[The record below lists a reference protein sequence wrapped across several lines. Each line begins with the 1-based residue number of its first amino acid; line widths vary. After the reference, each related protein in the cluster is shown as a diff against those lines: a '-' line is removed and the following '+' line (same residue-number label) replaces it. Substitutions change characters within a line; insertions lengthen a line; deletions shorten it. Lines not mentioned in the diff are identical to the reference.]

1 MKQVK
6 IIFFCSFLVTLIH
19 AQPTDYPA
27 SLFGIRGDGVSL
39 NTRSIQFAID
49 FISRAGGGRL
59 VFNVGNFL
67 SGSIHLRS
75 NVTLELESGAV
86 ITGSLNP
93 LDYDK
98 DIFTALILADNQ
110 ENIAITGK
118 GMIDGRGRGVVTNLI
133 YLIHEGIIKDPL
145 RNDRPGEAI
154 RPMLIDFRGCR
165 HVRIKNITLKDAA
178 SWVQTYDQ
186 CKDVS
191 VDSVT
196 VDSKSYWNNDGIDI
210 VDCDSVMVEHSYI
223 DAADDGICLKSHDPT
238 KTCQHIL
245 IEHNR
250 IRSSAS
256 GIKFGTASYGG
267 FSHIRILD
275 NDVFDT
281 YRSALALEAVDG
293 GFIEDVT
300 VDALRAA
307 RVGNAVFMRIGARVA
322 GKISRL
328 EQVKISNV
336 EIEIAPGKA
345 DSGYSFEG
353 PVEDQPRN
361 ISPAIIITGLPDAM
375 ISSIAISNIHINFP
389 GGANPLYAKALP
401 AEIDKIPEKPSAY
414 PEFSMF
420 GELPAWGLFIRHAK
434 NISITH
440 LQLTCSKK
448 DYRVPV
454 VLDDV
459 HDLQL
464 NFAGPKMSKNKA
476 SVFSSRSASIT
487 IE

>member
-1 MKQVK
+1 MKQIK
-6 IIFFCSFLVTLIH
+6 IIFLCSLLVTVIR
-19 AQPTDYPA
+19 AQSTDYAA
-27 SLFGIRGDGVSL
+27 SLFGIRGDGTTL
-39 NTRSIQFAID
+39 NTRSIQYAID

-67 SGSIHLRS
+67 SGSILLRS
-75 NVTLELESGAV
+75 NVTLELGSGAV
-86 ITGSLNP
+86 LTGSLNP

-98 DIFTALILADNQ
+98 DTFTALILADNQ

-118 GMIDGRGRGVVTNLI
+118 GMIDGRGRTVVTNLI

-178 SWVQTYDQ
+178 SWVETYDQ
-186 CKDVS
+186 CSDVLI
-191 VDSVT
+191 DSIT
-196 VDSKSYWNNDGIDI
+196 VDSKNFWNNDGIDI
-210 VDCDSVMVEHSYI
+210 VDCDSVMVAHSFI
-223 DAADDGICLKSHDPT
+223 DAADDGICLKSHDP
-238 KTCQHIL
+238 KKICQHIS

-256 GIKFGTASYGG
+256 GIKFGTASFGG
-267 FSHIRILD
+267 FSHVRILD
-275 NDVFDT
+275 NEVFDT

-300 VDALRAA
+300 VDQLRAA
-307 RVGNAVFMRIGARVA
+307 QVGNGVFMRIGARVA
-322 GKISRL
+322 GKTSRL
-328 EQVKISNV
+328 EQVRISNV
-336 EIEIAPGKA
+336 KVEIAAGKA

-361 ISPAIIITGLPDAM
+361 ISPAIILTGLPDAL
-375 ISSIAISNIHINFP
+375 ISSIDLSNIRVSFP
-389 GGANPLYAKALP
+389 GGGNSLYAKSLP
-401 AEIDKIPEKPSAY
+401 GQSDQIPEKPSAY

-420 GELPAWGLFIRHAK
+420 GELPAWGVFIRHAK
-434 NISITH
+434 NISIRN

-464 NFAGPKMSKNKA
+464 NLADPKMRKNKA
-476 SVFSSRSASIT
+476 SLFLSRSTGIT
-487 IE
+487 FK